1 MEVSRYRRYR
11 EKSVFWRYRGIVGIV
26 KKMCFGG
33 IEVSK
38 VPKKICVFFS
48 IPVSK
53 VSKDRTYNLC
63 IFLDTGIEGIEGIEE
78 NLCIFLDTA
87 IEGIEGIGENM
98 CIYLDTGI
106 EGIEGPNLLIY
117 VFSRYR
123 YRRYRAC

>member
-1 MEVSRYRRYR
+1 MLSL
-11 EKSVFWRYRGIVGIV
+11 SI
-26 KKMCFGG
+26 
-33 IEVSK
+33 
-38 VPKKICVFFS
+38 PICVFFS

-53 VSKDRTYNLC
+53 VSKGRTYNLC

-78 NLCIFLDTA
+78 NLCIFLDTG
-87 IEGIEGIGENM
+87 IEGIEGIEENL

-123 YRRYRAC
+123 YRRYRALDTLLSTLGIEGIEVS

>member
-1 MEVSRYRRYR
+1 MLSL
-11 EKSVFWRYRGIVGIV
+11 SI
-26 KKMCFGG
+26 
-33 IEVSK
+33 
-38 VPKKICVFFS
+38 PICVFFS

-78 NLCIFLDTA
+78 NLCI
-87 IEGIEGIGENM
+87 
-98 CIYLDTGI
+98 YLDTGI

-123 YRRYRAC
+123 YRRYRALDTLLSTLGIEGIEVS